1 MKSTQDIQS
10 RLKVLESKLDFV
22 LKQRDECRST
32 HAYIIKHREASHV
45 REQVNLLTW
54 VLKD

>member
-1 MKSTQDIQS
+1 MKTQQDIQS
-10 RLKVLESKLDFV
+10 RLKALKSKLDFA

-32 HAYIIKHREASHV
+32 HAYIIKQKEVNHV
-45 REQVNLLTW
+45 REQIDLITW